1 MGKFTAIV
9 VREGN
14 YYNYTRLGQDADE
27 EEDDIMSGP
36 HFKSDIY
43 ISFISVKLLT
53 CNLQVFLIHN
63 LITGHMTT
71 EYLKIH
77 FRAQSCTKIYVD

>member
-1 MGKFTAIV
+1 
-9 VREGN
+9 
-14 YYNYTRLGQDADE
+14 
-27 EEDDIMSGP
+27 MSGP

-43 ISFISVKLLT
+43 ISFISVKLFT

-63 LITGHMTT
+63 MLTGHMTT

>member
-9 VREGN
+9 VSEGN
-14 YYNYTRLGQDADE
+14 YYNYTRLGQDADD

-43 ISFISVKLLT
+43 ISFISVKLFT

-63 LITGHMTT
+63 MLTGHMTT

-77 FRAQSCTKIYVD
+77 F

>member
-9 VREGN
+9 VSEGN
-14 YYNYTRLGQDADE
+14 YYNYTRLGQDADG
-27 EEDDIMSGP
+27 EEDNIMSGLV
-36 HFKSDIY
+36 SALQIRD

-63 LITGHMTT
+63 MLTGHMTT

-77 FRAQSCTKIYVD
+77 F

>member
-1 MGKFTAIV
+1 
-9 VREGN
+9 
-14 YYNYTRLGQDADE
+14 
-27 EEDDIMSGP
+27 MSGLL
-36 HFKSDIY
+36 SALQIRD

-63 LITGHMTT
+63 MITGHMTT

-77 FRAQSCTKIYVD
+77 FRAQSCTKIYVALFASICIVHAARTFLIIEEQKKY